1 MTKHFIPMNKLNFR
15 RVLGLLTLLFVAGS
29 LTVGCYDDSE
39 LRASIDNL
47 KSQLEQ
53 LKTLVG
59 TLQNDDSVTGVTQNP
74 DGSYTITFKKS
85 GSVTIS
91 NGKDGKDGND
101 GNDGNDGKDGS
112 IIDVTKDDANHTYV
126 FTFSDGS
133 TLVLPQYSELRVL
146 TFEDADYRGPI
157 KTATYWS
164 SKVDDPQYGG
174 PQLYGDQQYYWEDLY
189 NTFLCG
195 TVEAYDP
202 KTWSGGFSGGGMAI
216 SHYGCKTIEGADYTR
231 QLEVLSPWEE
241 GMWWVGGCGYNGSD
255 NFVVAFDPFASIF
268 GGTQNA
274 NVYMYDGVPRLIES
288 VYVNNT
294 CYVLNSLIN
303 GDAYTP
309 AMADNGFLKVTA
321 LGYYKDELVSSLD
334 FYLAKTRYN
343 FVSSWTKWDL
353 SGLGEVTGVVFL
365 LSGSKDLTGDYGLN
379 TPAYVAFDNF
389 AVRVY
394 PE

>member
-1 MTKHFIPMNKLNFR
+1 MLKLNLR
-15 RVLGLLTLLFVAGS
+15 KVCGLFLVLFVAGT
-29 LTVGCYDDSE
+29 LATGCYDDSE

-47 KSQLEQ
+47 KTQLEQ
-53 LKTLVG
+53 LRSLVS
-59 TLQNDDSVTGVTQNP
+59 TLQNDDAVTGVTQNA

-85 GSVTIS
+85 GAVTIK
-91 NGKDGKDGND
+91 NGKDGANGENGEDGK
-101 GNDGNDGKDGS
+101 DGKDGS
-112 IIDVTKDDANHTYV
+112 IIDVTKDNVNHTYV

-157 KTATYWS
+157 KTATYFS

-174 PQLYGDQQYYWEDLY
+174 PQLYGTQQYYWEDID

-202 KTWSGGFSGGGMAI
+202 NTWSGGLSGGGMAI
-216 SHYGCKTIEGADYTR
+216 SHYGAWTIEGADYSR
-231 QLEVLSPWEE
+231 QLEVLNSDYGES
-241 GMWWVGGCGYNGSD
+241 WWVGGCGYNGSD
-255 NFVVAFDPFASIF
+255 NFVVAYDPFASVF

-274 NVYMYDGVPRLIES
+274 EVLMYDDIPRLIES

-321 LGYYKDELVSSLD
+321 LGFCKDKLVSSLD
-334 FYLAKTRYN
+334 FDLARTRYH
-343 FVSSWTKWDL
+343 FVNTWTKWDL
-353 SGLGEVTGVVFL
+353 SGLGEVSRVVFL
-365 LSGSKDLTGDYGLN
+365 LSGSNDLTGEYGLN
-379 TPAYVAFDNF
+379 VPAYVAFDNF

>member
-1 MTKHFIPMNKLNFR
+1 MLKKNFR
-15 RVLGLLTLLFVAGS
+15 RVFGLALAIFVAGS
-29 LTVGCYDDSE
+29 LAVGCYDDSE
-39 LRASIDNL
+39 LRASIDSL

-53 LKTLVG
+53 LKTLMS
-59 TLQNDDSVTGVTQNP
+59 TLQNDDAVTGVTQNS

-85 GSVTIS
+85 GAVTIS

-101 GNDGNDGKDGS
+101 GHDGNDGKDGS
-112 IIDVTKDDANHTYV
+112 IINVTKDDANHTYV

-164 SKVDDPQYGG
+164 SRVDDPQYGG
-174 PQLYGDQQYYWEDLY
+174 PQLYGEQQYGWEDLY

-195 TVEAYDP
+195 TVQAYDP

-216 SHYGCKTIEGADYTR
+216 SHYGNCTIEGADYTR
-231 QLEVLSPWEE
+231 QLEVLNTDFGDYSF
-241 GMWWVGGCGYNGSD
+241 VGSCGYNGSD
-255 NFVVAFDPFASIF
+255 NFVVAFDSAASVF

-274 NVYMYDGVPRLIES
+274 EVYMYDDVPRVIES

-303 GDAYTP
+303 GDAYTSP
-309 AMADNGFLKVTA
+309 MADNGYLNVTA
-321 LGYYKDELVSSLD
+321 LGFCGKELISSTS
-334 FYLAKTRYN
+334 FYLARTRHN
-343 FVSSWTKWDL
+343 FVNTWTKWDL
-353 SGLGEVTGVVFL
+353 SVLGEVTRVVFL
-365 LSGSKDLTGDYGLN
+365 MGSSADLQGDYGLN
-379 TPAYVAFDNF
+379 TPAYFALDNF